1 MKAIIVTIG
10 DEILIGQILDTN
22 STWLASE
29 LHLLDIQVVKIL
41 SIQDTKEAIEHT
53 LATAS
58 LEADLIITTG
68 GLGATKDDITKKS
81 IASFLGLEMYFDDDV
96 YAHIDALYAR
106 YNRTLTETL
115 KEQCY
120 MPMGTQILKNTMGTA
135 PGMLFH
141 CGKCR
146 IVSMPGVPYE
156 MKWIFEHSLV
166 PELIKT
172 RSDVF
177 LKHRTIRT
185 IGMGETTI
193 ADKIEDITDNF
204 PNNFCIAFL
213 PSIGTVR
220 LRISGRGKDD
230 ALLESQ
236 LQEYSERIAT
246 RLSDIVFGYGSQTL
260 AEAIQQKYVAKSVT
274 VGTAES
280 CTGGNISR
288 TITSAAGAS
297 TYYMGSI
304 VAYDYKLKTSLLNVS
319 EELLNK
325 YGAVSEETVIAMV
338 RGGLQLLQTDVVI
351 AVSGI
356 AGPGGGTPEKPVGT
370 IWLACG
376 DQNKIKTKKLQLSK
390 NRDKNII
397 YTTNVAL
404 NMLRK
409 YIDAE

>member
-10 DEILIGQILDTN
+10 DEILIGQIQDTN
-22 STWLASE
+22 STWLATE
-29 LHLLDIQVVKIL
+29 LHLLDIQVVKIF

-135 PGMLFH
+135 PGMLFQ

-177 LKHRTIRT
+177 LKHCTIRT

-204 PNNFCIAFL
+204 PVNFCVAFL
-213 PSIGTVR
+213 PSLGTVR

-288 TITSAAGAS
+288 TITAAAGAS
-297 TYYMGSI
+297 AYYMGSI

-319 EELLNK
+319 DELLNK

-376 DQNKIKTKKLQLSK
+376 DKNKIKTKKLQLSK
-390 NRDKNII
+390 NRDENII